1 MAAAVAV
8 AVAVAVAAAAAAT
21 GSRRPSP
28 GQVRSSSWGRLRGAE
43 GYGGWLRGMAIEYIQ
58 PSSLSTPT
66 LDGLCCTAGEHSPA
80 GCAVRTG
87 SRVVGED
94 SPAECTR
101 DKPEAG
107 KYSSASYLRHYPAGE
122 YSLASYLHPYLLR
135 WLGSTPRPRTC
146 IATYSAGWGVL
157 LGQFATTTYSAGWG
171 VLLGLLLASLL
182 TQPAGEYSSAN
193 LLLLLTQTAAMASS
207 HAI

>member
-1 MAAAVAV
+1 M
-8 AVAVAVAAAAAAT
+8 
-21 GSRRPSP
+21 
-28 GQVRSSSWGRLRGAE
+28 
-43 GYGGWLRGMAIEYIQ
+43 WLLGVAIEYIQ

-66 LDGLCCTAGEHSPA
+66 LDCLCCTAGEHSPA

-122 YSLASYLHPYLLR
+122 YSLASYLHHYLLR
-135 WLGSTPRPRTC
+135 WLGSTPRPLTC
-146 IATYSAGWGVL
+146 ITTYLAGWGVL
-157 LGQFATTTYSAGWG
+157 LGQFAAS
-171 VLLGLLLASLL
+171 LLLAS
-182 TQPAGEYSSAN
+182 A
-193 LLLLLTQTAAMASS
+193 
-207 HAI
+207 

>member
-1 MAAAVAV
+1 
-8 AVAVAVAAAAAAT
+8 
-21 GSRRPSP
+21 
-28 GQVRSSSWGRLRGAE
+28 
-43 GYGGWLRGMAIEYIQ
+43 MAIEYIL

-66 LDGLCCTAGEHSPA
+66 LDCLCCTAGEHSPA

-107 KYSSASYLRHYPAGE
+107 EYSSASYLRRYPAGE
-122 YSLASYLHPYLLR
+122 YSLASYLHHYLLR

-207 HAI
+207 HAISVSSVTARLGSTKAYSDCLYYSDRDCDCDCALYFC